1 MKYHPN
7 IIYTTIN
14 DVFESA
20 NNNSKND
27 KNLLSKLMNRGK
39 DRNNVEHE
47 YDVRNIQSLD
57 SFKVRRMKERIHRA
71 YKNALSNMGLLNDE
85 TEGSQQ

>member
-1 MKYHPN
+1 MKYRPN

-20 NNNSKND
+20 KNNSKND

-39 DRNNVEHE
+39 DRNKKQIK
-47 YDVRNIQSLD
+47 NI
-57 SFKVRRMKERIHRA
+57 
-71 YKNALSNMGLLNDE
+71 N
-85 TEGSQQ
+85 T

>member
-39 DRNNVEHE
+39 DRNKKQIK
-47 YDVRNIQSLD
+47 NINENND
-57 SFKVRRMKERIHRA
+57 IEK
-71 YKNALSNMGLLNDE
+71 YKYINKDLIKSWIKAVKLSKKYFLLFLLNR
-85 TEGSQQ
+85 